1 MQEWLINVKGKFN
14 STILL
19 ITHDI
24 DEAIK
29 LSNRIYLLS
38 DKPAKVKK
46 EFNLKY
52 ANYDFGNENYI
63 NLKKEIISLL

>member
-38 DKPAKVKK
+38 DKPAKIKK
-46 EFNLKY
+46 NL
-52 ANYDFGNENYI
+52 I
-63 NLKKEIISLL
+63 